1 MIGISDGGMRL
12 GSFGGISSGTSKSVG
27 DLLFTKDGTTYVRIN
42 NIAGVTGM
50 AQHIKS
56 IIRANQ

>member
-27 DLLFTKDGTTYVRIN
+27 DLLFTKDGTTYVIIK
-42 NIAGVTGM
+42 NISGVLV
-50 AQHIKS
+50 
-56 IIRANQ
+56 